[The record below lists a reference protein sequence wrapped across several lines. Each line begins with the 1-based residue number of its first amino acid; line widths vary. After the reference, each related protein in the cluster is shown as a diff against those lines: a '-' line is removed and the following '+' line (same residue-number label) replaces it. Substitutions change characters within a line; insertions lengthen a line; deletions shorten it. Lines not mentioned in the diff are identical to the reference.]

1 MSSLRKATATAL
13 VVCLLPF
20 SLGNA
25 LAEPN
30 LPDAALV
37 KQHVD
42 LFGAG
47 TKVSVKLANGQKVRG
62 SIGGIED
69 QAFLLATDREKTPRR
84 IAYDQVSELKLAK
97 RLYRASGQP
106 DPIEAKRMVT
116 SLGVGKHVAVEV
128 PSGKKLHG
136 HIQAIEG
143 ERFTLLPDNQPAPVQ
158 IAYSDVHYVEKNLSF
173 GATIV
178 LVVLIVAAV
187 AVALA
192 VGVTR

>member
-1 MSSLRKATATAL
+1 MSSWRKATATVL
-13 VVCLLPF
+13 VACMLHF

-25 LAEPN
+25 LASPN
-30 LPDAALV
+30 VPDPALV

-42 LFGAG
+42 LFGRGAR
-47 TKVSVKLANGQKVRG
+47 VSLKLANGQKLRG
-62 SIGGIED
+62 SIGAIED
-69 QAFLLATDREKTPRR
+69 QAFLLAPQRETTPRR
-84 IAYDQVSELKLAK
+84 ILYDQVSELKLAK

-106 DPIEAKRMVT
+106 DPVEAKRMVVT
-116 SLGVGKHVAVEV
+116 LGVGKHVAVQV

-143 ERFTLLPDNQPAPVQ
+143 ERFTLVPDNQTAPVQ
-158 IAYSDVHYVEKNLSF
+158 IEYSDVHYVEKNLSF

-187 AVALA
+187 AVAVA